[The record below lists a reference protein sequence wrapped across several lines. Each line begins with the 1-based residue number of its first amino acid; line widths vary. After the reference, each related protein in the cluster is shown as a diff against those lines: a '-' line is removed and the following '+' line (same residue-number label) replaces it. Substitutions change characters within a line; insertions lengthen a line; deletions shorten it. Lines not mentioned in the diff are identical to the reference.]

1 MYRLCSIE
9 SATRQVLLCD
19 KKTVIHVQSFIISR
33 IHQRYILSYRKLKQC
48 LPSGEPPGWPMSTT
62 RASPPRWRDRPS
74 RLALSRW
81 GNLHDFI
88 IMFTSV
94 RLVWSSPKLL
104 PVELSVHYIDLF
116 QNLRRRPRSARSPLS
131 SSKSGIVA
139 SLWEQ
144 NSELEAQKLLVLDV
158 VLDKDHV
165 SMCKNISLHWQT
177 WSNQVQ

>member
-1 MYRLCSIE
+1 MYCLCSIE

-19 KKTVIHVQSFIISR
+19 KKIVIHVQNFIISR
-33 IHQRYILSYRKLKQC
+33 IHQKYIFFLTENWNNVC
-48 LPSGEPPGWPMSTT
+48 LLESRRVDLCQLLEHRRQGDKAGPQGWPCQGEATSTISSLC
-62 RASPPRWRDRPS
+62 SPQ
-74 RLALSRW
+74 
-81 GNLHDFI
+81 
-88 IMFTSV
+88 
-94 RLVWSSPKLL
+94 WSPNPP

>member
-1 MYRLCSIE
+1 MYCLCSIE

-19 KKTVIHVQSFIISR
+19 KKIVVHVQSFIISR

-62 RASPPRWRDRPS
+62 RASPPRWQGRPS

-94 RLVWSSPKLL
+94 KSQPSTSWVECTLHWLV
-104 PVELSVHYIDLF
+104 
-116 QNLRRRPRSARSPLS
+116 
-131 SSKSGIVA
+131 SKSQEAATKREITSVKFQKWDSGKPVGA
-139 SLWEQ
+139 KFWAWGSEAFSLG
-144 NSELEAQKLLVLDV
+144 
-158 VLDKDHV
+158 
-165 SMCKNISLHWQT
+165 CSLG
-177 WSNQVQ
+177 